1 MKTTAAVILAAG
13 KGTRMKSDR
22 PKVLAEVLFRPMI
35 QYVIDACK
43 RAGISDLCV
52 VTGYRGDEVEA
63 ALAGQEGVCFARQ
76 QAQLGTGDAVRA
88 ALPFLEKHREDTVAI
103 LCGDTP
109 CVDAGILTASLAE
122 HRENGRD
129 LTLLTA
135 VLEDPANYGRILRS
149 DDRLCGIVEAKDC
162 THEQRAIREINT
174 GIYWFEGRVLPK
186 LLAGLSNENAQHEY
200 YLTDTVAAA
209 AAQGLC
215 VGGYCSADS
224 DLILGVNS
232 RRDLLAV
239 NRKMNQKTIDRLL
252 EEGVE
257 FLSTDGVLIAPDVRI
272 GADTVIYPGTILKE
286 GVTIGKGCSI
296 GPNTTLRK
304 TTVGDR
310 VTLHAVFAN
319 EAVVEHDASIGPWTQ
334 LRPTTTIG
342 HHVHIGDFVEIKNS
356 AIRAGTAVAHLTYVG
371 DSDVGKNVNFGCGV
385 AVANYDGVHKYRC
398 TIGDGAFL
406 GCNTNLVAPVR
417 IGENGYTAAGSTIT
431 EDVPEEALGIARA
444 RQVNKPHFA
453 EQKLAGRKKKVTD

>member
-149 DDRLCGIVEAKDC
+149 GDRLCGIVEAKDC
-162 THEQRAIREINT
+162 TPEQRAIREINT

-200 YLTDTVAAA
+200 YLTDTVAH
-209 AAQGLC
+209 AQYIATTPRGRKLNLLTPLFHHLIEL
-215 VGGYCSADS
+215 YSATHRYFDFGTS
-224 DLILGVNS
+224 N
-232 RRDLLAV
+232 
-239 NRKMNQKTIDRLL
+239 
-252 EEGVE
+252 EEGG
-257 FLSTDGVLIAPDVRI
+257 LVLNAGLLRQKSSY
-272 GADTVIYPGTILKE
+272 GATATIYSRYLL
-286 GVTIGKGCSI
+286 
-296 GPNTTLRK
+296 TL
-304 TTVGDR
+304 
-310 VTLHAVFAN
+310 
-319 EAVVEHDASIGPWTQ
+319 
-334 LRPTTTIG
+334 
-342 HHVHIGDFVEIKNS
+342 
-356 AIRAGTAVAHLTYVG
+356 
-371 DSDVGKNVNFGCGV
+371 
-385 AVANYDGVHKYRC
+385 
-398 TIGDGAFL
+398 
-406 GCNTNLVAPVR
+406 
-417 IGENGYTAAGSTIT
+417 
-431 EDVPEEALGIARA
+431 
-444 RQVNKPHFA
+444 
-453 EQKLAGRKKKVTD
+453 